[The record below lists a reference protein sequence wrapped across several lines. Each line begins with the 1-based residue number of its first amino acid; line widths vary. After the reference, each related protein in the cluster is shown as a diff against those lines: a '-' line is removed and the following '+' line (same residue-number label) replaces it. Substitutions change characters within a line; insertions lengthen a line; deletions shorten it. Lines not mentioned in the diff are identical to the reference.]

1 MKRKIVSFYSFIIVL
16 SLCVSVIPLANAALT
31 RSSDY
36 FAYTDVLAKAT
47 ENGEF
52 LVEFDINATDI
63 MEEVGAKAIYI
74 YEQQSDGKYELVETF
89 TRYNTDGLIDT
100 NTACAYARIYYK
112 GTPGVKYFA
121 TVALYAKDNN
131 GSETKYRDT
140 NVITA
145 PN

>member
-1 MKRKIVSFYSFIIVL
+1 MTVVISII
-16 SLCVSVIPLANAALT
+16 PTANAAIT
-31 RSSDY
+31 RASDY
-36 FAYTDVLAKAT
+36 FWYTEISAVPT

-52 LVEFDINATDI
+52 LVEFDINATKT
-63 MEEVGAKAIYI
+63 MEEVGAKSIYI

-100 NTACAYARIYYK
+100 NTACAYGRVYYQ

-121 TVALYAKDNN
+121 TVALYAKDSD

-140 NVITA
+140 RVITA

>member
-1 MKRKIVSFYSFIIVL
+1 MRRWINGLFGIIMVVVML
-16 SLCVSVIPLANAALT
+16 NSMSVASAAET
-31 RSSDY
+31 RASDY
-36 FAYTDVLAKAT
+36 FAYTDIVAVPT

-52 LVEFDINATDI
+52 LVEFDINATKT
-63 MEEVGAKAIYI
+63 MEEVGARAIYI

-100 NTACAYARIYYK
+100 NTACAYGRVYYQ

-121 TVALYAKDNN
+121 TVALYAKDSD

-140 NVITA
+140 RVITA